1 MTAKT
6 CAIDYLPLRRYSSRQ
21 KRVSKIPYTW
31 HWRDHPAQ
39 PRSDDPDGAGAARQ
53 SVAVEL
59 VLFRDRREGRAGWQ
73 LGVSS
78 GRGFLAILV
87 KGELNG

>member
-1 MTAKT
+1 M
-6 CAIDYLPLRRYSSRQ
+6 
-21 KRVSKIPYTW
+21 SKIPIRGTGATIA
-31 HWRDHPAQ
+31 AQ
-39 PRSDDPDGAGAARQ
+39 PRSDDPDGAGAARH

-73 LGVSS
+73 LGLSS
-78 GRGFLAILV
+78 GRGYLAILV